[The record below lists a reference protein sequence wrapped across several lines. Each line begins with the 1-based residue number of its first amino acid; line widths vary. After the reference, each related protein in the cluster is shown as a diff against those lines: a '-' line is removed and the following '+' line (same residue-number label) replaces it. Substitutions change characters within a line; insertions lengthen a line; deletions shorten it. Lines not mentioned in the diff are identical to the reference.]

1 MVRHATTLKVRWGD
15 VDSAGI
21 VFYPRIF
28 EWFDTASD
36 ELFAALGLGWR
47 ELFPAEGI
55 LGLPLVEAGCR
66 FSAPVRYGDEVTIVS
81 TITRVE
87 AKTFRIQHEV
97 SVGETRCAEG
107 YEVRAW
113 VQGAA
118 DERKRIR
125 ACEIPEAVAR
135 RLRGE
140 GSWRP

>member
-15 VDSAGI
+15 ADPAGI
-21 VFYPRIF
+21 AFYPRIF

-47 ELFPAEGI
+47 ELFSAERI
-55 LGLPLVEAGCR
+55 LGLPIVEAGCR
-66 FSAPVRYGDEVTIVS
+66 FLTPVRYGDEVTILS

-87 AKTFRIQHEV
+87 AKTFRVEHEV
-97 SVGETRCAEG
+97 SVGETRCATG

-113 VQGAA
+113 VEGAA
-118 DERKRIR
+118 GEGNRLQAR
-125 ACEIPEAVAR
+125 EIPEAVAR

-140 GSWRP
+140 A

>member
-21 VFYPRIF
+21 AFYPRIF

-55 LGLPLVEAGCR
+55 VGLPLVEAGCR
-66 FSAPVRYGDEVTIVS
+66 FSSPIRYGDELTIVS

-87 AKTFRIQHEV
+87 AKTIRIEHEL

-113 VQGAA
+113 AEGAA
-118 DERKRIR
+118 GGGNRLQAR
-125 ACEIPEAVAR
+125 EIPEAVAR

-140 GSWRP
+140 G